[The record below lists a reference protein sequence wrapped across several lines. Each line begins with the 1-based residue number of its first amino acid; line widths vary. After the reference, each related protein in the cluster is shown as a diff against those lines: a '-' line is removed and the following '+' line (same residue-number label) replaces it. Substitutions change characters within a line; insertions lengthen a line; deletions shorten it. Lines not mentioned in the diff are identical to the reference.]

1 MVMSSILNTKPG
13 VKVPA
18 VRPGD
23 VVKVIQKFK
32 EGEKGKTQ
40 SFQGV
45 VIRVKK
51 GGNSSNF
58 TVRRISH
65 GVGVERVFFFASP
78 NLEKLEVLRQAKV
91 RRARLYYLRKLSGS
105 ASRLK
110 EKRREKVI
118 AEEIA
123 PVQAAP
129 PEEIMMA
136 APAAEGTTEAAQPA
150 AQESAKPAQPA

>member
-1 MVMSSILNTKPG
+1 MVMSSLIDVKPN
-13 VKVPA
+13 VKIPELK
-18 VRPGD
+18 PGD
-23 VVKVIQKFK
+23 VVKVSQKFK
-32 EGEKGKTQ
+32 EGDKEKFQ

-45 VIRVKK
+45 VLMVKQGK
-51 GGNSSNF
+51 NNSSF

-78 NLEKLEVLRQAKV
+78 NLEKVEVIKQAKV

-110 EKRREKVI
+110 ERRHHRAI

-123 PVQAAP
+123 PAEVEVPEGALLPAP
-129 PEEIMMA
+129 
-136 APAAEGTTEAAQPA
+136 PAAEKNT
-150 AQESAKPAQPA
+150 KPAS